1 MNESICGDS
10 CHFVKLKALIKPP
23 THTPTPF
30 IKKSNWK
37 YLWHI
42 NMFGLQLWAL
52 HISCSVGKF
61 HTASNTQVNLHHFNE
76 LTDYSSSIGT
86 YLISHQRPSQRA
98 AVSGF
103 WWHLDTSWY
112 ELLHLIVKSI
122 SFHPS
127 YVCKYHRQASRCH
140 EYRVPLPRENVGVWG
155 NICRIETRVMPVRTA
170 FYFYSQAKACLSAQ
184 EPTLAHVK
192 RLHSERE
199 FSLQRI

>member
-10 CHFVKLKALIKPP
+10 CPFVKLKALIKPP

-61 HTASNTQVNLHHFNE
+61 HTASNMQVNLHHFNE

-103 WWHLDTSWY
+103 WWHLDTNCCTWLWNLFLFTPVMCVNTTDRLPAAVNT
-112 ELLHLIVKSI
+112 E
-122 SFHPS
+122 
-127 YVCKYHRQASRCH
+127 CH
-140 EYRVPLPRENVGVWG
+140 YPGKTWV
-155 NICRIETRVMPVRTA
+155 
-170 FYFYSQAKACLSAQ
+170 
-184 EPTLAHVK
+184 
-192 RLHSERE
+192 SEGTFVE
-199 FSLQRI
+199 